1 MYKLQN
7 IIFIFKVSKIIL
19 SFLLSVCLNL
29 SSGVQQERYLTMA
42 CGEKCTAILVFWTSS
57 YRICTEISERSA
69 YVTVL
74 VFKLRFA
81 LSVRPAVNNYPF
93 KQSIQ
98 IFLPKVTFSAK
109 NIYISEQIFCL

>member
-7 IIFIFKVSKIIL
+7 IIFIFKVSQIIL
-19 SFLLSVCLNL
+19 SFLLSVCLNI
-29 SSGVQQERYLTMA
+29 SSGVQERYLTMA

-93 KQSIQ
+93 KQSMQ